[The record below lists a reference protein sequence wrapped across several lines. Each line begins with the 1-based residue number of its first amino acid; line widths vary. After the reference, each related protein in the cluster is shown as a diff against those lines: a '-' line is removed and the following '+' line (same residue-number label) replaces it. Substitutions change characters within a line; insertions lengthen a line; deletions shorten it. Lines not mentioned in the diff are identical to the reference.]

1 MKTLITAIKM
11 IISIWPDV
19 MALVRHIQAL
29 IPKDEQKEAIKHVV
43 VQGKKLI
50 HEAPAKVEL
59 HQFKTRAKTQLEMFD
74 GE

>member
-1 MKTLITAIKM
+1 MKTVLIAIRM
-11 IISIWPDV
+11 IVAIWPDV
-19 MALVRHIQAL
+19 MALVKHIQEL

-50 HEAPAKVEL
+50 HEAPTKVEL
-59 HQFKTRAKTQLEMFD
+59 HQFRTKTQLEIFD